1 MLEVRDAR
9 AVIDGHEVLRG
20 VTVRVG
26 DGESVALVGPNGSGK
41 TTLLR
46 AVAGLVRLSS
56 GRVLID
62 GSDVTSTPVK
72 VRASM
77 GVALVPNEGEVFP
90 DLTVLEN
97 LIVAGSALR
106 DASELARNVERAFS
120 AFGRLRERSRVKA
133 SALSGGERRMLAIA
147 MGLVRSPRVLLLDE
161 PSSGLSPA
169 ALRDVASVLRS
180 FRGPRTSVLVAEQ
193 NLDAAL
199 ALAERVYVV
208 KGGAVV
214 AEALSSEREALAR
227 AFASSHWVTRS

>member
-9 AVIDGHEVLRG
+9 AVVNGHEVLRG
-20 VTVRVG
+20 VTVRTG

-46 AVAGLVRLSS
+46 AVAGIVRLSS

-62 GSDVTSTPVK
+62 GVDVTSAPVK

-77 GVALVPNEGEVFP
+77 GVALVPSENEVFP
-90 DLTVLEN
+90 ELTVLEN
-97 LIVAGSALR
+97 LVAAGSTVR
-106 DASELARNVERAFS
+106 EGSELARRVEWALS
-120 AFGRLRERSRVKA
+120 AFRRLRERSRVKA

-147 MGLVRSPRVLLLDE
+147 MGLVRSPRVLLFDE
-161 PSSGLSPA
+161 PSSGLSPV
-169 ALRDVASVLRS
+169 ALREVASVLRS
-180 FRGPRTSVLVAEQ
+180 IRGPRMSVLVAEQ

-199 ALAERVYVV
+199 ALAERVYVL

-214 AEALSSEREALAR
+214 AEAPSSEREALAR
-227 AFASSHWVTRS
+227 AFASSHWVT